1 MAKGHEGGR
10 EASPP
15 GNFVEK
21 NMPGDKIWCILRHNY
36 EKCTCYGVCTELVA
50 SGRFSDIP

>member
-36 EKCTCYGVCTELVA
+36 EKCYGVCPELVA